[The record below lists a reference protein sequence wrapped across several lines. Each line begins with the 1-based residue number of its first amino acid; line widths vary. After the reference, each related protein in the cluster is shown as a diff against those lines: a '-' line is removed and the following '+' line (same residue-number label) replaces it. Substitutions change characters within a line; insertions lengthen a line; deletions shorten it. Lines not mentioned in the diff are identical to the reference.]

1 METTRIE
8 NRIGIRAS
16 SAQIWDVI
24 ADLEGWQNWNPFE
37 RSLQGKLGFSAPL
50 TLEESF
56 TGIPARKVS
65 ATIVEW
71 EPCGQLLWS
80 ENRGFL
86 FRSSRYFEI
95 EPLERNACIV
105 TNGILF
111 SGLRGEMYHDK
122 HRAKFKPHLLTINEQ
137 LKAAVEAR

>member
-8 NRIGIRAS
+8 NRIGVRAS

-24 ADLEGWQNWNPFE
+24 ADLEGWHHWNPFE
-37 RSLQGKLGFSAPL
+37 RNLQGTLGFSAPL
-50 TLEESF
+50 QFEEHF
-56 TGIPARKVS
+56 TGMPERKAS

-71 EPCGQLLWS
+71 EPCGQLLWF

-95 EPLERNACIV
+95 QPLDTNACIV
-105 TNGILF
+105 TNGIIF

-122 HRAKFKPHLLTINEQ
+122 HRAKIKPHLLTINER
-137 LKAAVEAR
+137 LKAVVEAR